1 MISVIKW
8 TVGMSVLYAVLC
20 AGGSVPQQMT
30 PAVNLVRLPEGALQP
45 QIAIGLSGRVHVV
58 YFTGEAA
65 GGDLFYAQI
74 RPDDSFSSP
83 VRVNSQ
89 KGSAI
94 ATGNVRGAQLAIGT
108 NDRVHVVWNGSS
120 SAEPRAAGGAPPML
134 YSRME
139 LQGNVFGPQR
149 NLVQFAT
156 GLDGGGAID
165 ADASGRVYVAW
176 HAGGPDS
183 RNEGDRRVWVTMSS
197 DGGTTFSRERP
208 ASEIETGACGCCGMS
223 GLVDRRGNLYLMYRS
238 ARAMVHR
245 DAYLL
250 TSKDHAQTFASTKLQ
265 DWNIAACPMSMFE
278 LIEAGPDILAA
289 WETAGQVQFVRINGE
304 TGARSTVVAPPGQAG
319 RRKHPVLASN
329 SRGDVL
335 TAWTEGMSWQRG
347 GGVAWQIFDKEGR
360 PTSELGHTDGVPPWS
375 LVAAFAR
382 PDGGFTI
389 VY

>member
-1 MISVIKW
+1 MDRRHVSSVRRALRGW
-8 TVGMSVLYAVLC
+8 FCPSADDTGGQLGPF
-20 AGGSVPQQMT
+20 AGGGTAAANSH
-30 PAVNLVRLPEGALQP
+30 RLERAGTRRVLH
-45 QIAIGLSGRVHVV
+45 GR
-58 YFTGEAA
+58 GRRRRP
-65 GGDLFYAQI
+65 FYAQI

-120 SAEPRAAGGAPPML
+120 SAEPRAAGGATPML
-134 YSRME
+134 YARME
-139 LQGNVFGPQR
+139 PRRNAFEPQR

-156 GLDGGGAID
+156 GLDGGGAIA

-176 HAGGPDS
+176 HAGGPES
-183 RNEGDRRVWVTMSS
+183 RNEADRRVWVTTST

-223 GLVDRRGNLYLMYRS
+223 GLVDRRGNVYLIYRS

-250 TSKDHAQTFASTKLQ
+250 TSKDHAQTFASTKLH
-265 DWNIAACPMSMFE
+265 DWNIGACPMSMFE
-278 LIEAGPDILAA
+278 LIDAGPDVLAA
-289 WETAGQVQFVRINGE
+289 WETAGQVQFVRIVGE

-335 TAWTEGMSWQRG
+335 MAWTEGMSWQRG
-347 GGVAWQIFDKEGR
+347 GGVAWQIFDREGR
-360 PTSELGHTDGVPPWS
+360 PRSELGHADGVPSWS
-375 LVAAFAR
+375 LVGAFAR